1 MKRGKNNIT
10 KKAGIAAGGI
20 MAVIVVFY
28 IIGTI
33 YYNGHIFPRTKLS
46 EVNLSNCTGDE
57 VEKKLNALLDDY
69 VLSVKGREQLD
80 IQIHSK
86 DVGLKYELNGFGDN
100 LIEEQNP
107 FLWVGNLFYSTELD
121 NRFDITYDSGMLGEY
136 VDSLECMQKENIVKP
151 VDAYMSEYEKG
162 KGYSIVPE
170 VFGNEIDRD
179 KFESVVDSALKNIEE
194 TVDIEEKGCYIEPQ
208 VRSDTKEL
216 VDKVSYFNS
225 FVKAKITYTF
235 GNEQVVLDG
244 DTIYDWLIFKKNGK
258 IKIDETKVKAFVDGI
273 GSKYDTIFRGRR
285 FKTSYGREIEI
296 AQGDYGWWM
305 NRSEEVRQ
313 IIDLIK
319 KGEVTDREPVY
330 FQKAAQYGSMDY
342 GNTYVEINLTAQHLF
357 VYQNGNVVLES
368 DFVSGKNTKDSKT
381 PPGVYGIT
389 YKERDATLTG
399 EDYETPVSYWMPFNG
414 SIGMHDATWR
424 NKFGSNFYKGGGSH
438 GCINLPFFVAQKIY
452 GIIEKGTPVICYYLD
467 GTESTSVTTQDD
479 KEIAAFVV
487 DAIDRIGSIEK
498 GRIQTLEKTFDRIRE
513 AYAGLTSN
521 QKKYVTNFNKLEKAE
536 KKFKELKSSM

>member
-467 GTESTSVTTQDD
+467 GTESMSVTTQDD